1 MLKEIRFLI
10 EKDLLLEFRQRFAFF
25 SILLYVVATVYV
37 SYLVF
42 QRIEEPMV
50 WNAVFWIILTFAA
63 LTTAGKSFAQE
74 SGNRFFFYYQNA
86 KPESLI
92 LSKIVYNQFLMS
104 FVGVFT
110 WFFFSI
116 LLGDVVANKGLFLL
130 ILLLGSL
137 GYASILTTLSA
148 IAAKTGQNTTLM
160 AVLSIP
166 LLMPFLLILIKG
178 SLLAIVGAGWE
189 DVQPYMV
196 GLVLLNAIVTG
207 LGYLLFPYLWRE

>member
-63 LTTAGKSFAQE
+63 LTTAGKSFVQE
-74 SGNRFFFYYQNA
+74 SGNRFFFYYQNTQ
-86 KPESLI
+86 PEALI

-104 FVGVFT
+104 FVGLFT
-110 WFFFSI
+110 WGFFSL
-116 LLGDVVANKGLFLL
+116 LLGDVVASKGLFVLV
-130 ILLLGSL
+130 LLLGSM